1 MISFDSRTFC
11 DISSNISIIYTSFSI
26 KEMEFL
32 SSHQT
37 ISQSRMHTIVK
48 VARSRLAYQNVLVC
62 SRISKLS
69 SQSVESETG
78 GEDVPDPLAAKD
90 EEIAALQA
98 KLTDQDKLLSDMKNK
113 YLRALADG
121 ENVRNRSKK
130 EIEDSKIFS
139 IQSFAKVS
147 LQPLS

>member
-1 MISFDSRTFC
+1 
-11 DISSNISIIYTSFSI
+11 
-26 KEMEFL
+26 
-32 SSHQT
+32 
-37 ISQSRMHTIVK
+37 MHTIVK
-48 VARSRLAYQNVLVC
+48 VARSRLAYQNILIC

-78 GEDVPDPLAAKD
+78 GEDAPDPLAAKD

-147 LQPLS
+147 IIPCHDFLTRKSAWYNNLG

>member
-1 MISFDSRTFC
+1 MFYFFF
-11 DISSNISIIYTSFSI
+11 N
-26 KEMEFL
+26 
-32 SSHQT
+32 H
-37 ISQSRMHTIVK
+37 SQIRMHSIVK

-78 GEDVPDPLAAKD
+78 GEEAVDPLAAKD

-98 KLTDQDKLLSDMKNK
+98 KLTDQSKLLSDMKNK

-147 LQPLS
+147 PKSES